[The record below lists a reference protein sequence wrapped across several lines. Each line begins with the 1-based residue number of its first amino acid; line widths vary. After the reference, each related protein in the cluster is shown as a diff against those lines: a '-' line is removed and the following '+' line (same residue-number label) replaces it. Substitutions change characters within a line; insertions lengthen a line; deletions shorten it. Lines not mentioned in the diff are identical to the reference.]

1 MVKVVGVAF
10 KEVGKIYWFDP
21 NNIVLKEG
29 DSVVVETVRGLELGM
44 IVKGIQEVNEKDVFE
59 LKPVLRIANP
69 RDIKR
74 YEDNEKD
81 EEEAL
86 RIAKDLVRQNNLQM
100 KLLSCEF
107 TLDHKKIIIYYN
119 SDSRVD
125 FRDLLKDLAIA
136 FRLRIELR
144 QIGAREGAKIVGGLG
159 VCGRE
164 VCCKSHLREFSAVSM
179 KMAKEQD
186 MALSASKVAGICGKL
201 MCCIGYECEFYRD
214 QRKKIPGVGDRVN
227 TPDEKNRPVIGVNYL
242 RELIK
247 TKDTEGNVKEWKAS
261 DVIRVK
267 EMKMKP
273 QPDDDSDDVIDD

>member
-21 NNIVLKEG
+21 NNLTLSEG
-29 DSVVVETVRGLELGM
+29 DKVVVETIRGLEIGL

-59 LKPVLRIANP
+59 LKPVLRVASMK
-69 RDIKR
+69 DIKR
-74 YEDNEKD
+74 SIDNES
-81 EEEAL
+81 EEAESL
-86 RIAKDLVRQNNLQM
+86 RIIKELVKQNNLPM
-100 KLLSCEF
+100 KVLSCEF

-144 QIGAREGAKIVGGLG
+144 QIGAREGAKIIGGLG

-186 MALSASKVAGICGKL
+186 MTLSAAKVAGICGKL
-201 MCCIGYECEFYRD
+201 MCCIGYECDFYRE
-214 QRKKIPGVGDRVN
+214 QRKKIPGVGDMVN
-227 TPDEKNRPVIGVNYL
+227 TPITQNCPVISVNYL

-247 TKDTEGNVKEWKAS
+247 TRDSDGNVKEWKAS
-261 DVIRVK
+261 EVIRVK
-267 EMKMKP
+267 QAQMQA
-273 QPDDDSDDVIDD
+273 QPDDDSDDIVDD

>member
-21 NNIVLKEG
+21 NNIVLSVG
-29 DSVVVETVRGLELGM
+29 DKVVVETVRGLELGL
-44 IVKGIQEVNEKDVFE
+44 IVKGIHEVNEKDVFE
-59 LKPVLRIANP
+59 LKPVLRIASP
-69 RDIKR
+69 KDLKR
-74 YEDNEKD
+74 NEDNERD
-81 EEEAL
+81 EEESL
-86 RIAKDLVRQNNLQM
+86 RIAKDLVKQNNLQM

-125 FRDLLKDLAIA
+125 FRDLLKDLAVA

-159 VCGRE
+159 VCGQE
-164 VCCKSHLREFSAVSM
+164 VCCKRHLREFSAVSM

-201 MCCIGYECEFYRD
+201 MCCIGYECDFYRE
-214 QRKKIPGVGDRVN
+214 QRKRIPGVGDMVN
-227 TPDEKNRPVIGVNYL
+227 TPSTKNSPVIGVNYL
-242 RELIK
+242 QELIK
-247 TKDTEGNVKEWKAS
+247 TRDSDGNTKEWKAS
-261 DVIRVK
+261 EVIRVK
-267 EMKMKP
+267 EMKIKA
-273 QPDDDSDDVIDD
+273 QPDDDSDDVVDD